1 MNPRLWYPQLDVYD
15 AIRRIAGLLVLW
27 DKRCVPTPE
36 RLCIADFYVANPPLL
51 HRTTMKANV
60 RQRFNALDIVKPE
73 KAFVSYP
80 SPPLLFRKMD
90 EVQRQAF
97 RTLSG
102 KGLIDLTRL
111 ENAEVAPSDEGYKI
125 FRRKFLPLFGAKES
139 EVATF
144 IVSEF
149 LVANDDIADLRR
161 RTGLRRVVR

>member
-27 DKRCVPTPE
+27 DKRCLPTPE
-36 RLCIADFYVANPPLL
+36 RLCIADFYLANPPLL

-60 RQRFNALDIVKPE
+60 RQKFFAIGIVRPE
-73 KAFVSYP
+73 KSFVSYP

-97 RTLSG
+97 RTLTG
-102 KGLIDLTRL
+102 KGLIDLAKL
-111 ENAEVAPSDEGYKI
+111 DNAEVVPSDEGNSI
-125 FRRKFLPLFGAKES
+125 FREKFLPLFGAKEA
-139 EVATF
+139 EIATF
-144 IVSEF
+144 ILSEF
-149 LVANDDIADLRR
+149 LVANDGITDIRR